1 MIFQVFIPTAI
12 MVALSWFSFLL
23 PKTSHPGRVGTL
35 VTLILVLIQINVMV
49 VHESPVLSG
58 LCGLTV
64 WTTICLCM
72 VGYLKYL
79 SDIYLVLR
87 TCLYFDISCSNS
99 STSVTIVQYDYLIG
113 CACYSGICNHSLF
126 A

>member
-12 MVALSWFSFLL
+12 MVALSRFSFLI

-64 WTTICLCM
+64 WTTTCLCM
-72 VGYLKYL
+72 VRYLKYL
-79 SDIYLVLR
+79 CDMDFINIIN
-87 TCLYFDISCSNS
+87 FDISCYNI
-99 STSVTIVQYDYLIG
+99 STSVNYDYLIG

-126 A
+126 T